1 MFASRDGLVVNA
13 GLTPF
18 EDCVPKLPDLS
29 TGQPNALDST
39 WLICEKSNGD
49 ESGAQRFI
57 DPRAAGGDRRTL
69 GCVVIRGVDPDAR
82 RNLRSSSFA
91 DAVSRTFDGQ
101 HPCSLCKVIASAKRS
116 EKRMEFPQPLT
127 KLEFPLTTQL
137 LLLVAPTR
145 FQLVS
150 IGSEF
155 VESLSQQPP
164 TPPPRASCA

>member
-1 MFASRDGLVVNA
+1 MTNRVRNVLLILVLLA
-13 GLTPF
+13 G
-18 EDCVPKLPDLS
+18 
-29 TGQPNALDST
+29 TGAHWGALQSVAWT
-39 WLICEKSNGD
+39 RMLAE
-49 ESGAQRFI
+49 
-57 DPRAAGGDRRTL
+57 
-69 GCVVIRGVDPDAR
+69 
-82 RNLRSSSFA
+82 NLRSSSFA
-91 DAVSRTFDGQ
+91 DAVSRTFDDQ

>member
-1 MFASRDGLVVNA
+1 MTNRVRNVLLILVLLA
-13 GLTPF
+13 G
-18 EDCVPKLPDLS
+18 
-29 TGQPNALDST
+29 TGAHWGALQSVAWT
-39 WLICEKSNGD
+39 RMLAE
-49 ESGAQRFI
+49 
-57 DPRAAGGDRRTL
+57 
-69 GCVVIRGVDPDAR
+69 
-82 RNLRSSSFA
+82 NLCSSSFA

>member
-1 MFASRDGLVVNA
+1 MTNRVRNVLLILVLLA
-13 GLTPF
+13 G
-18 EDCVPKLPDLS
+18 
-29 TGQPNALDST
+29 TGAHWGALQSVAWT
-39 WLICEKSNGD
+39 RMLAE
-49 ESGAQRFI
+49 
-57 DPRAAGGDRRTL
+57 
-69 GCVVIRGVDPDAR
+69 
-82 RNLRSSSFA
+82 NLRSSSFA